1 MGWRTWVRGRGHVHE
16 ARHSPLPESEYRRD
30 VQGLRAVAVLIVVL
44 DHAGISYLSGGYV
57 GVDVFFVLSG
67 FLITGVLL
75 SGVEKLGYLSFVDF
89 YIRRA
94 KRILPAAT
102 LTLVATIIA
111 SYFLL
116 NVVRARQATWDSLW
130 ASLFG
135 ANVHLSQQGTDYF
148 ARGQPPSPI
157 QHFWSLSVEEQ
168 FYFVWPA
175 LLALTLFGLTLGA
188 RAGSRRRRGG
198 QPVIARMAH
207 ARLGAVAFAAVG
219 ASLVWSIAQTDTAPT
234 AAYFSTLTRAW
245 ELGLGALLAIAGVHV
260 SRLPAGLQSIL
271 GWLGLGAIAAAAVTY
286 SSTTAF
292 PGYAAL
298 LPTVGAA
305 LVIAGGVSPASAR
318 RGAGRLL
325 STAPMRYVGDR
336 SYAFY
341 LWHWPVLII
350 ASQYA
355 GYDLSV
361 GVNLALVAGAFAL
374 SMVSYALVENPI
386 RRSHWSPSATG
397 TLVPASVAAVAVA
410 AMFALNALDAKVLDV
425 TDVAVAAAP
434 VAPVR
439 MPAAVSST
447 QGAPLPG
454 VAAAVA
460 AARRGAK
467 LPSGLTPPPDRLLDP
482 DYLYFFPDGCV
493 PVTDQQTRSDICR
506 LGDASAK
513 KTIVVFG
520 DSHAQMW
527 MPTVLAMAERDGWAV
542 VPLVKSGCNPS
553 LWKGKGYPGTPASA
567 VRQCHAW
574 YAWASQKAKALR
586 ADVVLMAGCCSGAVE
601 ATADATILAYTSLAA
616 AVRRTAKSVIALADA
631 EGVHQQPVDCLLG
644 RKASMKTCTT
654 TWNNV
659 HFALNDDIAAVA
671 KKRGFGFLATR
682 GWFCVK
688 YECPMVV
695 GRTVVY
701 RDTGHI
707 TRPYALGLV
716 PPFRAAFRRCVLDS
730 CPS

>member
-1 MGWRTWVRGRGHVHE
+1 MHQ
-16 ARHSPLPESEYRRD
+16 PLAESEYRKD
-30 VQGLRAVAVLIVVL
+30 VQGLRAVAVLLVVL
-44 DHAGISYLSGGYV
+44 DHAGVSFLSGGYV

-135 ANVHLSQQGTDYF
+135 ANVHFSQQGTDYF

-175 LLALTLFGLTLGA
+175 LLAMTLFGLALGA
-188 RAGSRRRRGG
+188 RGGAHRSRRGR
-198 QPVIARMAH
+198 PVIRPTAKV
-207 ARLGAVAFAAVG
+207 RLGAVAAAAVG
-219 ASLVWSIAQTDTAPT
+219 ASLAWSIAQTDTAPT

-245 ELGLGALLAIAGVHV
+245 ELGLGALLAIAGTHV
-260 SRLPAGLQSIL
+260 SRLAVGLQAIL
-271 GWLGLGAIAAAAVTY
+271 GWLGLGAIAAAAVTF

-305 LVIAGGVSPASAR
+305 LVIAGGVSAASKR
-318 RGAGRLL
+318 HGAGRLL
-325 STAPMRYVGDR
+325 STTPMRYVGDR

-350 ASQYA
+350 ATQYA
-355 GYDLSV
+355 GHDLSV
-361 GVNLALVAGAFAL
+361 GANLALVAGAFAL
-374 SMVSYALVENPI
+374 SMASYALVENPI

-434 VAPVR
+434 VAPQAR
-439 MPAAVSST
+439 QPAAVST
-447 QGAPLPG
+447 TKRAPLPG

-482 DYLYFFPDGCV
+482 DYIYFFPDGCV
-493 PVTDQQTRSDICR
+493 PVTDQQTSSDICR
-506 LGDASAK
+506 LGDASAG

-542 VPLVKSGCNPS
+542 IPLVKSGCTPS
-553 LWKGKGYPGTPASA
+553 LWKGRGYPGTPAAA

-574 YAWASQKAKALR
+574 YGWASRKAKALR

-601 ATADATILAYTSLAA
+601 ATADATLLGYTSLTAT
-616 AVRRTAKSVIALADA
+616 VKPTAKSVIYVADP

-644 RKASMKTCTT
+644 RKANMRTCTT
-654 TWNNV
+654 VRNSA
-659 HFALNDDIAAVA
+659 HFAFNDDLAAVA

-682 GWFCVK
+682 AWFCVK

-707 TRPYALGLV
+707 TPPYALALTA
-716 PPFRAAFRRCVLDS
+716 PFRAAFRRCVLDR
-730 CPS
+730 CPA